1 MEWSFVNICTV
12 AGTLISL
19 LGFVLT
25 LWQLFSLKKT
35 TRESQQRIE
44 AEVTSAQ
51 QKIKNGLA
59 INNVVNVSKNLGE
72 AIDHINQEKFEL
84 ASQRLGD
91 IEPALEEILNDEE
104 FGLPSS
110 KSKQFLKDFREVMT
124 SMITNAN
131 QTYKINSNHVLTILT
146 NIRTVLVQI
155 NASLKRSLYEPAKN

>member
-1 MEWSFVNICTV
+1 M
-12 AGTLISL
+12 
-19 LGFVLT
+19 GFVLT

-35 TRESQQRIE
+35 TRESQERIE

-131 QTYKINSNHVLTILT
+131 QTNKINSNHVLTILT

>member
-72 AIDHINQEKFEL
+72 AIDHINQGKFEL
-84 ASQRLGD
+84 ASQRLED
-91 IEPALEEILNDEE
+91 IEPALEEILNDEK
-104 FGLPSS
+104 FGLASS

-131 QTYKINSNHVLTILT
+131 QTNKINSNHVLTILT

>member
-12 AGTLISL
+12 AGAFISL
-19 LGFVLT
+19 LGFILT
-25 LWQLFSLKKT
+25 LWQLYSLKKT
-35 TRESQQRIE
+35 TKESQQRIE

-72 AIDHINQEKFEL
+72 AIDHINQGKYEL

-91 IEPALEEILNDEE
+91 IEPALEEILKDEE
-104 FGLPSS
+104 FGLPTS
-110 KSKQFLKDFREVMT
+110 KSRQYLKDFRDVMT

-131 QTYKINSNHVLTILT
+131 QTNKINSNYVLTILT
-146 NIRTVLVQI
+146 NIRTALVQI
-155 NASLKRSLYEPAKN
+155 NANLKKSLYEPAKN

>member
-44 AEVTSAQ
+44 AEVSSAQ

-72 AIDHINQEKFEL
+72 AIDHINQGKFEL

-91 IEPALEEILNDEE
+91 IESALEEILNDEE

-131 QTYKINSNHVLTILT
+131 QTNKINSNHVLTILT

-155 NASLKRSLYEPAKN
+155 NANLKRSLYEPAKN

>member
-72 AIDHINQEKFEL
+72 AIDHINQGKFEL

-91 IEPALEEILNDEE
+91 IESALEEILNDEE

>member
-1 MEWSFVNICTV
+1 MNICTV

-72 AIDHINQEKFEL
+72 AIDHILIKENL
-84 ASQRLGD
+84 S
-91 IEPALEEILNDEE
+91 
-104 FGLPSS
+104 
-110 KSKQFLKDFREVMT
+110 
-124 SMITNAN
+124 
-131 QTYKINSNHVLTILT
+131 
-146 NIRTVLVQI
+146 
-155 NASLKRSLYEPAKN
+155 

>member
-25 LWQLFSLKKT
+25 LWQPFSLKKT

-44 AEVTSAQ
+44 AEVSSAQ

-72 AIDHINQEKFEL
+72 AIDHINQGKFEL

-91 IEPALEEILNDEE
+91 IESALEEILNDEE

-131 QTYKINSNHVLTILT
+131 QTNKINSSHVLTILT

-155 NASLKRSLYEPAKN
+155 NANLKRSLYEPAKN

>member
-1 MEWSFVNICTV
+1 MEWSFVDICTV

-44 AEVTSAQ
+44 AEVSSAQ

-72 AIDHINQEKFEL
+72 AIDHINQGKFEL

-91 IEPALEEILNDEE
+91 IESALEEILNDEE

-131 QTYKINSNHVLTILT
+131 QTNKINSNHVLTILT

-155 NASLKRSLYEPAKN
+155 NANLKRSLYEPAKN

>member
-12 AGTLISL
+12 AGAFISL
-19 LGFVLT
+19 LGFILT
-25 LWQLFSLKKT
+25 LWQLYSLKKT
-35 TRESQQRIE
+35 TKESQQRVE

-72 AIDHINQEKFEL
+72 AIDHINQGKYEL

-91 IEPALEEILNDEE
+91 IEPALEEILKDEE
-104 FGLPSS
+104 FGLPTS
-110 KSKQFLKDFREVMT
+110 KSKQYLKDFRDVMT

-131 QTYKINSNHVLTILT
+131 QTNKINSNYVLTILT
-146 NIRTVLVQI
+146 NIRTALVQI
-155 NASLKRSLYEPAKN
+155 NANLKKSLYEPAKN

>member
-35 TRESQQRIE
+35 TKESQQRIE
-44 AEVTSAQ
+44 AEVSSAQ

-72 AIDHINQEKFEL
+72 AIDHINQGKFEL

-91 IEPALEEILNDEE
+91 IESALEEILNDEE

-131 QTYKINSNHVLTILT
+131 QTNKINSSHVLTILT

-155 NASLKRSLYEPAKN
+155 NANLKRSLYEPAKN

>member
-72 AIDHINQEKFEL
+72 AIDHINQGKFEL

-91 IEPALEEILNDEE
+91 IESALEEILNDEE

-131 QTYKINSNHVLTILT
+131 QTNKINSSHVLTILT

-155 NASLKRSLYEPAKN
+155 NANLKRSLYEPAKN

>member
-1 MEWSFVNICTV
+1 MEWSFVDICTV

-44 AEVTSAQ
+44 AEVSSAQ

-72 AIDHINQEKFEL
+72 AIDHINQGKFEL

-91 IEPALEEILNDEE
+91 IESALEEILNDEE

-131 QTYKINSNHVLTILT
+131 QTNKINSSHVLTILT

-155 NASLKRSLYEPAKN
+155 NANLKRSLYEPAKN